1 MKNNWNLILV
11 FLIIIQPILVLS
23 QANFQILDSE
33 RESKIKAIIGQM
45 SVEEKIGQTCQITL
59 DAFLERN
66 EKGNVIEPIQ
76 IDQSKLDEAIL
87 TYKVGSI
94 LNVGSHTLTLQQWS
108 MIMEAVHAFYR
119 TKQTAPFFTELM
131 LFTA

>member
-11 FLIIIQPILVLS
+11 FLILIHQFLAVS
-23 QANFQILDSE
+23 QANFQILDAE

-66 EKGNVIEPIQ
+66 EKGDVIEPIQ
-76 IDQSKLDEAIL
+76 IDKKKI
-87 TYKVGSI
+87 
-94 LNVGSHTLTLQQWS
+94 
-108 MIMEAVHAFYR
+108 R
-119 TKQTAPFFTELM
+119 
-131 LFTA
+131 